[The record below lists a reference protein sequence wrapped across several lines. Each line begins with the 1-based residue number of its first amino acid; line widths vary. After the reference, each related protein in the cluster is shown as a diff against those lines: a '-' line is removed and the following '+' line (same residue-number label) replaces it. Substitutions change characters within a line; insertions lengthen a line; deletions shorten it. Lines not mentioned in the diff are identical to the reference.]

1 MPYSEVSRG
10 DHMSPLSLSILM
22 EDLKQKLVELVERNL
37 PDEEHFL
44 VDLQVTPKKDQ
55 MNLNILIDADQGLTI
70 DTCAKVS
77 RLVSD
82 EIDALDL
89 IDSAYRIEVS
99 SPGVDFPLSSVRQYR
114 KNVGRELKVLL
125 SDGKEQKGKLIEAN
139 ENGIILSVNV
149 KEKGKKAVEKEL
161 PIAYDEIKKSVVQVS
176 FK

>member
-44 VDLQVTPKKDQ
+44 IDLQVTPKKDQ

-77 RLVSD
+77 RLVSE

-139 ENGIILSVNV
+139 ENGIILSVKV

>member
-1 MPYSEVSRG
+1 
-10 DHMSPLSLSILM
+10 MSPLSLSILM

-77 RLVSD
+77 RLVSE

-139 ENGIILSVNV
+139 ENGIILSVKV

>member
-1 MPYSEVSRG
+1 
-10 DHMSPLSLSILM
+10 M